1 MTREQLLKHWEVIEA
16 YMNGAEVEYF
26 DHINAE
32 WVDCSSDPGFY
43 IEAKYRIKKQPE
55 LIPFDF
61 SDAEKLIGRIVVHKD
76 KKELEGIHQITS
88 IKNDYLYFYDGG
100 CNMNYLFK
108 YFTFLDGSPCGK
120 IKE

>member
-1 MTREQLLKHWEVIEA
+1 MTREQLIKHWDVIKAFKE
-16 YMNGAEVEYF
+16 GKEVELLYGGG
-26 DHINAE
+26 N
-32 WVDCSSDPGFY
+32 WGDCPKPEFQTDMH
-43 IEAKYRIKKQPE
+43 YRVKQEPE
-55 LIPFDF
+55 YVPFDF

-76 KKELEGIHQITS
+76 KKELGGIHQITS
-88 IKNDYLYFYDGG
+88 IKNDYLYFYNGG